1 MTERLLDLP
10 PDRMDG
16 EVVAALF
23 FEDDRPLR
31 GAASF
36 IDWRLNG
43 HLTNLLLQN
52 QVSGAAVDSV
62 IFSNNGKLQSAWA
75 LLVGGGQRRRLNRTS
90 WQRLIK
96 RLLDVCSTAGFTR
109 LALCLDDDGSLP
121 IAELSELVHLARSE
135 QRFSHLE
142 CLLTLVPVA
151 SSESLMALQQ
161 DDHSLDS

>member
-31 GAASF
+31 GAASYL
-36 IDWRLNG
+36 DWRLNG
-43 HLTNLLLQN
+43 HLTKLLLQGR
-52 QVSGAAVDSV
+52 VTGATADALVCC
-62 IFSNNGKLQSAWA
+62 NNGKLQSAWA
-75 LLVGGGQRRRLNRTS
+75 LMLGGGSRRRLNRAS

-96 RLLDVCSTAGFTR
+96 NLLEVCANAGFSR

-121 IAELSELVHLARSE
+121 VAELADLVDEARNDR
-135 QRFSHLE
+135 RFQHLE
-142 CLLTLVPVA
+142 CLLTFVPVVSA
-151 SSESLMALQQ
+151 ADTLVAQQ
-161 DDHSLDS
+161 ADAHP